1 MSSLA
6 SPDETS
12 ATLSGKPVNTP
23 HYYFVDNGITAEVY
37 ERERIRRAIAA
48 NIEAIFRLLG
58 ESDLKRR
65 QDPVSWDKLLDMI
78 VNYANVV
85 LGHHINTR
93 KMIVSTTQS
102 YLAQLLKML
111 EYWHSKRQSFTIID
125 EIAPL
130 IGKLNHMAQM
140 IRCMNHL
147 MGHLYTS
154 LSCALTKN
162 KRHLITTNKQF
173 CELLKL
179 IKHEPETEEE
189 QNSSPHLHIP
199 RQVKRY
205 SKLKLNMPYITN
217 CKG

>member
-1 MSSLA
+1 MTSSSMRMMSSLA

-37 ERERIRRAIAA
+37 ERYDV
-48 NIEAIFRLLG
+48 LG

-85 LGHHINTR
+85 LGHHVNTR

-173 CELLKL
+173 ASCSSSSSMSLRQKKSRIALLICTFRDK
-179 IKHEPETEEE
+179 
-189 QNSSPHLHIP
+189 
-199 RQVKRY
+199 
-205 SKLKLNMPYITN
+205 
-217 CKG
+217 